1 MPSFDVVSE
10 VDSHELANAVDQ
22 ARREVSTR
30 FDFKGTDSRFELQG
44 RLITL
49 HTESEFQL
57 QQMYDILC
65 NKLNKRGVDLACLQL
80 ADPVVMAKTAT
91 QVVTVREGIAADEA
105 RKMIRAIKDQKMRV
119 QATIQADQVRVT
131 GKKRDDLQDAIA
143 LLKAAEFGLPLQ
155 FKNFRD

>member
-22 ARREVSTR
+22 ANREVSTR
-30 FDFKGTDSRFELQG
+30 FDFKGTDSRFELQD

-49 HTESEFQL
+49 RTESEFQL

-91 QVVTVREGIAADEA
+91 QVVTVREGIAADDA
-105 RKMIRAIKDQKMRV
+105 RKMIRAIKDQKLKV
-119 QATIQADQVRVT
+119 QAIIQADQVRVT

-143 LLKAAEFGLPLQ
+143 LLKAGEFGLPLQ